1 MKAFVLVQTAVN
13 ALPVANYLRNLPGV
27 EAADDVRGPYDAIAL
42 VAADVA
48 VGGVDRVLAEIR
60 RLPGVTRA
68 LVAPFTDAF
77 TPSFAGGT
85 EAA

>member
-13 ALPVANYLRNLPGV
+13 SHPIANYLRMLPGI
-27 EAADDVRGPYDAIAL
+27 ETADDVKGPYDAIAL
-42 VAADVA
+42 VASDVT
-48 VGGVDRVLAEIR
+48 GGVDRVLAEIR

-68 LVAPFTDAF
+68 LVAPLTDALM
-77 TPSFAGGT
+77 PSFAGGT